1 MSCCC
6 GWHHA
11 TWCGGPP
18 WMYQRTP
25 LPPPMKPRRRRRE
38 DLEDYLDYLEEELR
52 LVRDELEKPTSQG
65 RSD

>member
-1 MSCCC
+1 
-6 GWHHA
+6 
-11 TWCGGPP
+11 
-18 WMYQRTP
+18 MYQRTP